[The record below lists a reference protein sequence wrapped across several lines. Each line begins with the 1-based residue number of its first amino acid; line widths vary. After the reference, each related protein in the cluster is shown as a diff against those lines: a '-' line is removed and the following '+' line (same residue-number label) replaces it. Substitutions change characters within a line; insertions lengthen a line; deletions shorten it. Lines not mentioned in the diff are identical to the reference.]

1 MSYRYDS
8 ELNFLS
14 ECTDQELEEL
24 FNILVYDPN
33 DNTSW
38 ISETL
43 SISEEHK
50 RYGEKYSKYWK
61 RIAEELQLQGGNT
74 IINFFRFGDGVLY
87 SEIVRDVAD
96 NLKVFYYS
104 TDTAEEIEDRII
116 EKIMK
121 DIIKNLPESEK
132 LNLIRDISPEE
143 YITLLRKYGGEKN
156 IPWEKIS
163 LSVIRQII
171 KKGGFASYKLTV
183 IAVNFIWKKMFGKGL
198 TFAGNKIL
206 TKSLGNLLAGPL
218 ALVLNTWIIFDIAS
232 PAMRITTPAVMIVA
246 MLRKQVKN
254 RNF

>member
-38 ISETL
+38 
-43 SISEEHK
+43 ISEEHK

-116 EKIMK
+116 KKIMK
-121 DIIKNLPESEK
+121 DIMS
-132 LNLIRDISPEE
+132 R
-143 YITLLRKYGGEKN
+143 
-156 IPWEKIS
+156 
-163 LSVIRQII
+163 
-171 KKGGFASYKLTV
+171 
-183 IAVNFIWKKMFGKGL
+183 
-198 TFAGNKIL
+198 
-206 TKSLGNLLAGPL
+206 
-218 ALVLNTWIIFDIAS
+218 
-232 PAMRITTPAVMIVA
+232 
-246 MLRKQVKN
+246 
-254 RNF
+254 